1 MTLPN
6 FDNQLSQRVGLCKP
20 LEDLLSN
27 YFLIDPTVKF
37 VANSRSRRYNDDSF
51 PDDER
56 PIGSVHAYKDSQHL
70 GSVRVYKGE
79 YRGLGRMNIY
89 AVRSEIINKS
99 RGRNRDEV
107 ITKDAHKA
115 IKHMQEYFRSKSNN
129 VFRDKILGLATS
141 KINNLRSTA
150 QYRVNS
156 LINNRPHQADTDV
169 ALYLLAQHEG
179 LASALPDSVNK
190 IFSKSE
196 DMQKFYDL
204 RIAESVAKEY
214 ENGGAVVI
222 AFSDGGMWYADKSE
236 MSDIAKVTT
245 TYDLPKNYQEKLA
258 LLKLCEPSQPVE
270 NIGVKFIEEIEN
282 DSNAI
287 LYYLVGG
294 ETVTLC

>member
-79 YRGLGRMNIY
+79 YRGLGKMDVY
-89 AVRSEIINKS
+89 AVRSEAINKS
-99 RGRNRDEV
+99 RGRNRDEA

-115 IKHMQEYFRSKSNN
+115 IKHMQEYFKPKANN
-129 VFRDKILGLATS
+129 AFRDKILGLATS

-196 DMQKFYDL
+196 DIQRFYDL

-236 MSDIAKVTT
+236 TSDIAKVTT

>member
-37 VANSRSRRYNDDSF
+37 VANNRSRRYNDGNFS
-51 PDDER
+51 DDER

-70 GSVRVYKGE
+70 GSVRVYRDN
-79 YRGLGRMNIY
+79 YRGLGRMDVY
-89 AVRSEIINKS
+89 AVRSEAINKA
-99 RGRNRDEV
+99 RGRSRDEV

-129 VFRDKILGLATS
+129 AFRDKILGLATS
-141 KINNLRSTA
+141 KINGMCTTA
-150 QYRVNS
+150 QYKVNS
-156 LINNRPHQADTDV
+156 LLHSKENV
-169 ALYLLAQHEG
+169 AVAMYLLAQYEG
-179 LASALPDSVNK
+179 LAPSLPESMNT
-190 IFSKSE
+190 IFSKPE
-196 DMQKFYDL
+196 NLQRFYDL
-204 RIAESVAKEY
+204 RITESIQKEY
-214 ENGGAVVI
+214 GNGGAVVI
-222 AFSDGGMWYADKSE
+222 TFSDGGMWYADKSE
-236 MSDIAKVTT
+236 ISDIAKVTT

-270 NIGVKFIEEIEN
+270 NIGVKFSEEIEN

-287 LYYLVGG
+287 LYYLVRG